1 MRKLFGFGLLFLIGC
16 YTVLKHPEI
25 SYTDSAGETYVS
37 YVSYRSDCF
46 KCHSNAEIAYY
57 NLIPAHRSS
66 PWAYYNTPWWLWWS
80 ENYNDTVKSQTT
92 NSINENTRE
101 FGSRRST
108 SSNNN
113 FFTPPPPTRT
123 PTRSETGMSS
133 DSSSSIGKERDS
145 KTGEGRDSSGIR
157 SEENSRNQG
166 RESEQNKE
174 GKRNIGS
181 KRR

>member
-1 MRKLFGFGLLFLIGC
+1 MRKLIGFGLLFLIGC

-46 KCHSNAEIAYY
+46 KCHSIAEVDYY
-57 NLIPAHRSS
+57 NLIPAHSSS
-66 PWAYYNTPWWLWWS
+66 PWVYYNTPWWFWRS
-80 ENYNDTVKSQTT
+80 ENYNDTVKSQST
-92 NSINENTRE
+92 NSTNENPRE
-101 FGSRRST
+101 FGSRRAT
-108 SSNNN
+108 SSNNT

-123 PTRSETGMSS
+123 PPRSGSETTS
-133 DSSSSIGKERDS
+133 DSSSSIGKGKDS
-145 KTGEGRDSSGIR
+145 KAGEGRDSSNIR
-157 SEENSRNQG
+157 SEENSRNQV
-166 RESEQNKE
+166 RESDQNKE